1 MQRITTNISNS
12 YMRLVRQRLHGLI
25 NPRLPLTLKMLS
37 CIAILYCDF
46 VIRNIVNTKML
57 KAVNQQTFLPSNY
70 LDYNYYGII
79 SRVTL
84 WYAVL
89 FKVALLLKINGIPML
104 YPFK

>member
-25 NPRLPLTLKMLS
+25 NPWLPLTLKMLS

-57 KAVNQQTFLPSNY
+57 KAMNQQTFLPSNY
-70 LDYNYYGII
+70 LDYM
-79 SRVTL
+79 V
-84 WYAVL
+84 
-89 FKVALLLKINGIPML
+89 L
-104 YPFK
+104 YPGSHFGMQYYLRVLYY